1 MSGRKRFGITL
12 VELLVVIAIIGIL
25 VALLLPAV
33 QYAREAARRMQCS
46 NNIRQICTALH
57 TYHDGQRVF
66 PVGAYGCCWGTWQVA
81 IMPQM
86 ENGTLFDR
94 YDHNEKYNLTDSSYR
109 YSGWRNT
116 GVTTQRL
123 LSHSCPS
130 DTPQAPI
137 LTPQGRMTSHN
148 YAVNY
153 GNTTY
158 SQVDFKGIRFGGAPF
173 TSQGMPPRTFGF
185 SDVQDGTT
193 NTFLIGEVRQGTG
206 SDLRGFTWWGDASGF
221 ETFYPPNTTI
231 PDRIYGAMYCGSS
244 PPNPPCAVSSSG
256 YPTIFSARSR
266 HPRGVQVGMCDA
278 SVKFVANSVDH
289 NVWRAAGT
297 THGNEAGA
305 TLE

>member
-1 MSGRKRFGITL
+1 MDRKTRAGLTL

-33 QYAREAARRMQCS
+33 QFAREAARRMQCG
-46 NNIRQICTALH
+46 NNMRQICTAMH
-57 TYHDGQRVF
+57 TYHDSQRTF

-86 ENGTLFDR
+86 ENGTLYDR
-94 YDHNEKYNLTDSSYR
+94 YDHGGKYDTSDLSYC

-116 GVTTQRL
+116 AVTTQRL
-123 LSHSCPS
+123 ISHTCPS

-137 LTPQGRMTSHN
+137 KTPQGRMTSHN

-158 SQVDFKGIRFGGAPF
+158 SQVLFKGIRFGGAPF
-173 TSQGMPPRTFGF
+173 TAQGIPPAAFGF
-185 SDVQDGTT
+185 NEIQDGVS
-193 NTFLIGEVRQGTG
+193 NTLMIGEVRQGTG
-206 SDLRGFTWWGDASGF
+206 YDLRGFTWWGDASGF
-221 ETFYPPNTTI
+221 ETFYPPNTLVA
-231 PDRIYGAMYCGSS
+231 DRLYSSVYCSNQL
-244 PPNPPCAVSSSG
+244 PNPPCAVSSSG

-266 HPRGVQVGMCDA
+266 HPGGVQVGFCDA
-278 SVKFVANSVDH
+278 AIRFVSNSVDH
-289 NVWRAAGT
+289 NVWRGLGT
-297 THGNEAGA
+297 TRGGEAGG